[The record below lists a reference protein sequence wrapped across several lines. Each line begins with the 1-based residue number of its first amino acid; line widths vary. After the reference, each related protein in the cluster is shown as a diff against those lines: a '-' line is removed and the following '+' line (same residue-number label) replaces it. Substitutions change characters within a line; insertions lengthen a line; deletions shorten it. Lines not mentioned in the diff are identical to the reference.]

1 MLQLLDLL
9 LLVLLAVVVLLVVM
23 LLLLLM
29 LLGVATVAFTFSEV
43 QNKTLLA

>member
-1 MLQLLDLL
+1 VLQLLDIL

-29 LLGVATVAFTFSEV
+29 LLGVATVAFTFLEV